1 MVTRTSDIPVGRN
14 GIVMQGTAVLV
25 IAVAYLMVNT
35 LPAVTGVLAR
45 HLAIQP
51 HALGAFGTA
60 EIAGNAVGAFL
71 ATLVMRQVSPRA
83 TVTAG
88 LLLLFAAN
96 LGSAAAAWTF
106 ALVAL
111 RAVGGIGT
119 GLAVSACNYVFSLQN
134 RERIPFIV
142 RAENE
147 DIGGSKNFGNIRS
160 HTEESDAAGQAA
172 TWRALQQADESFPAI
187 IGLTLLLPSYPRV
200 LPNAV

>member
-1 MVTRTSDIPVGRN
+1 
-14 GIVMQGTAVLV
+14 MQGTAVLV

-134 RERIPFIV
+134 RERNYAASMLGFMALAAVAMPLIPPI
-142 RAENE
+142 A
-147 DIGGSKNFGNIRS
+147 DHFG
-160 HTEESDAAGQAA
+160 
-172 TWRALQQADESFPAI
+172 WRA
-187 IGLTLLLPSYPRV
+187 
-200 LPNAV
+200 